1 MFSIFRLKM
10 QPTSRVGGFE
20 VGSPTIEP
28 TDVFCGLA
36 SLIVEGRM
44 PKNDRRG
51 YGEGPH
57 VPPPVTKPLSS
68 ASRHECSEENNL
80 VSNMPPTILD
90 MHDGQS
96 CWLPYYRRLVLPRY
110 RLR

>member
-1 MFSIFRLKM
+1 M

-44 PKNDRRG
+44 PRNDRRG

-80 VSNMPPTILD
+80 VSNPRYA
-90 MHDGQS
+90 S
-96 CWLPYYRRLVLPRY
+96 RKAAWLPYYRRLVLPRY